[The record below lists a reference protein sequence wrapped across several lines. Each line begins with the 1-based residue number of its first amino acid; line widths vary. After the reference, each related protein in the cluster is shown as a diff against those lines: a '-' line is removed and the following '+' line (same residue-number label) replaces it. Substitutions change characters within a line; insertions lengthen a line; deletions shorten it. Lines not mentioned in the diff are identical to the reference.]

1 MRERPWLLILVGAT
15 GLFAGAALP
24 FLMVLR
30 ILTPTLGLNFLAF
43 ICQVG
48 GLFLGFL
55 GLANYV
61 RPGGRGRLG

>member
-1 MRERPWLLILVGAT
+1 MRERPWLLILIGAS

-43 ICQVG
+43 ACQVG
-48 GLFLGFL
+48 GLFLGL
-55 GLANYV
+55 IGLTHYV
-61 RPGGRGRLG
+61 RPSGRDGL